1 MGQGATIEVV
11 AQITV
16 KGGRLDV
23 RPGMPEHSG
32 HDMRLPDARPLLAR
46 VLTALALSLCA
57 SPAAAQARV
66 LGAQDCEKC
75 HKPAL
80 KKWRIEEPALYG
92 PKAHANTHKQLL
104 DPKAAG
110 YAKAI
115 GLANPADPAGRCA
128 GCHATVVRGLT
139 RSGVSCET
147 CHGAGSGYLQVH
159 DKEPYADSYRKSLP
173 LGLTDLH
180 LKPAAIAR
188 LCVDCHVTPEK
199 ALAAAGH
206 PNGAEFDIAAGLKK
220 LVHWT
225 PDFTPDNSPHATY
238 DLAQVA
244 AAARPLIQKAL
255 AGGGGGV
262 TRPPAAAPPKGAAPV
277 PSSPGGSLSSGP
289 AALPVAPPPGSL
301 FDDNLPVLQCP
312 PDCPSDAPAA
322 TAPAGPPARRQP
334 RSIVVDA
341 PSIPQASLEPA
352 PVPAAPAVAAAARP
366 RSATADAAALRGR
379 AADGLARLLA
389 AGQRNPSLPAP
400 SQPQEFRGPDGE
412 LLNIQDL
419 ALYLALEAL
428 RKPKE

>member
-1 MGQGATIEVV
+1 MH
-11 AQITV
+11 
-16 KGGRLDV
+16 L
-23 RPGMPEHSG
+23 PG
-32 HDMRLPDARPLLAR
+32 ARPLLAR
-46 VLTALALSLCA
+46 ALTALALSWCA
-57 SPAAAQARV
+57 WQAGAQAKV

-80 KKWRIEEPALYG
+80 KKWRVDEPTQYG

-110 YAKAI
+110 YAKVI

-128 GCHATVVRGLT
+128 SCHATVVRGLT

-147 CHGAGSGYLQVH
+147 CHGAASGYLQVH
-159 DKEPYADSYRKSLP
+159 DKEPYAESYRKSLP
-173 LGLTDLH
+173 LGLSDLH
-180 LKPAAIAR
+180 LKPAAIAK

-206 PNGAEFDIAAGLKK
+206 PNGADFDIAAGLKK

-225 PDFTPDNSPHATY
+225 PEFTPDNSPHATY
-238 DLAQVA
+238 DFAQVA

-255 AGGGGGV
+255 AGGGGAA
-262 TRPPAAAPPKGAAPV
+262 RPPAPAPPKGSAPG
-277 PSSPGGSLSSGP
+277 PASPGAGLSSGS
-289 AALPVAPPPGSL
+289 AVAPAPAPPASL
-301 FDDNLPVLQCP
+301 FDDNVPVLQCP

-322 TAPAGPPARRQP
+322 AAPAPAAATRRPP

-341 PSIPQASLEPA
+341 PSLPQAALE
-352 PVPAAPAVAAAARP
+352 PVPAPEAAVAPALAPAARP
-366 RSATADAAALRGR
+366 RSAASDVAALRGR
-379 AADGLARLLA
+379 AADSLARLLA
-389 AGQRNPSLPAP
+389 AGQRQPSLAAP
-400 SQPQEFRGPDGE
+400 SAPQEFRGPDGE

-428 RKPKE
+428 RRPKE

>member
-1 MGQGATIEVV
+1 
-11 AQITV
+11 
-16 KGGRLDV
+16 
-23 RPGMPEHSG
+23 
-32 HDMRLPDARPLLAR
+32 
-46 VLTALALSLCA
+46 LALLLFALCA
-57 SPAAAQARV
+57 GQSAAQAKV

-80 KKWRIEEPALYG
+80 KKWRVEEPAQHG

-110 YAKAI
+110 YARAI

-128 GCHATVVRGLT
+128 ACHATVVRGLT

-147 CHGAGSGYLQVH
+147 CHGPGSGYLQVH
-159 DKEPYADSYRKSLP
+159 DKEPYAESYRKSLP

-206 PNGAEFDIAAGLKK
+206 PNGADFDIAGGLKK

-225 PDFTPDNSPHATY
+225 PEFTPDNTPHATY
-238 DLAQVA
+238 DFGQVA

-255 AGGGGGV
+255 AGGGGGAA
-262 TRPPAAAPPKGAAPV
+262 RPAAAAPPKGAAPAS
-277 PSSPGGSLSSGP
+277 SSPGGSLLSGP
-289 AALPVAPPPGSL
+289 AAAPVAPPPASL
-301 FDDNLPVLQCP
+301 FDDNVPVLQCP

-322 TAPAGPPARRQP
+322 PAAATSPRRQP

-341 PSIPQASLEPA
+341 PPVPQAALEPPPA
-352 PVPAAPAVAAAARP
+352 PIAPAVPAGVAPAARP
-366 RSATADAAALRGR
+366 RSATAEAAALRGR
-379 AADGLARLLA
+379 AADSLARLLA
-389 AGQRNPSLPAP
+389 AGQRMPSLPAP
-400 SQPQEFRGPDGE
+400 SQPLEYRGPDGE